1 MFISGWGDGMEE
13 HQHCLL
19 ADGEM
24 EWRST
29 NIVYK
34 WMGRWNGGALT
45 LFISGWGDGMEEH

>member
-1 MFISGWGDGMEE
+1 MEWRSTNIVYKRMGRWNGEALTLFISGWGDGMEE

-29 NIVYK
+29 NIVY
-34 WMGRWNGGALT
+34 
-45 LFISGWGDGMEEH
+45 